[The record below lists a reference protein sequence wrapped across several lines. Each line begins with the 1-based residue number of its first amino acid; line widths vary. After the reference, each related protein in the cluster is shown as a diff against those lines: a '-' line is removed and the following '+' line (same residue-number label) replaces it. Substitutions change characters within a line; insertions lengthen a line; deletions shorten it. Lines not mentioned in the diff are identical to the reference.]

1 MERRYVDPGVKCHT
15 RRYGTF
21 IVDPLQPGDDDD
33 NDGVEG
39 RIGPEGTHG
48 VCIRFQSLALINAAS

>member
-1 MERRYVDPGVKCHT
+1 VDPGVKCHT

-33 NDGVEG
+33 DHGVEG
-39 RIGPEGTHG
+39 RSGPEGTHG
-48 VCIRFQSLALINAAS
+48 VCVRFQSTALIRAAS